1 MQGPSLWLVLQQLQ
15 RPRQLLHQRHPH
27 VHRPGVSS
35 NHLPCY
41 HAPHTIHTT
50 FPPGKQPHLSS
61 SPQCTLSTHPL
72 HPASSTFLKSRL
84 HLSLLLI
91 SIKYLPPI
99 HISHKSLTLPAPKT
113 QTQSHTHSPLPSST
127 PPPKSNQPTKTP
139 PPISVGPFPQTLY
152 GTGDPIN
159 EALIPQLNCYVL
171 PTGAYGCAFAE
182 PKYPIVIPVT
192 SVVAKK
198 ARKRFGGARTA

>member
-1 MQGPSLWLVLQQLQ
+1 MELNLSFFSFVVVLTALLLVKTTVAWHFNIPRLHTLQPAGPTANATVRFTITDVHDNHTTTHCSTSFAEPTWNSTNY
-15 RPRQLLHQRHPH
+15 PTGASPIACKDPH
-27 VHRPGVSS
+27 FGWYFSS
-35 NHLPCY
+35 FSGLGNFSINV
-41 HAPHTIHTT
+41 IHTYID
-50 FPPGKQPHLSS
+50 SV
-61 SPQCTLSTHPL
+61 
-72 HPASSTFLKSRL
+72 
-84 HLSLLLI
+84 
-91 SIKYLPPI
+91 
-99 HISHKSLTLPAPKT
+99 
-113 QTQSHTHSPLPSST
+113 
-127 PPPKSNQPTKTP
+127 
-139 PPISVGPFPQTLY
+139 VGPFPQTLY